1 MTPVVKHT
9 ILELVGGA
17 VLIVGALALVVLFG
31 LYLT

>member
-1 MTPVVKHT
+1 MTPLAKRA
-9 ILELVGGA
+9 ILELLRGA